1 MPRSRRNLG
10 PPQIEQSLLGHE
22 RGCGISGLAVTS
34 LGLWSASF
42 DCRVRLWSEG
52 GACLAVLIGH
62 THPVRC
68 LAADRGRLVSGDYRG
83 FVMIWDAEDVVREL
97 DTSARKRHSAP
108 SGRGTGSGIY
118 RLEGRQVVMSGGE
131 TCEVGYRVVQC
142 APNLEP
148 DFIISVLQFGHKR
161 KLIFIIFGKCVY

>member
-1 MPRSRRNLG
+1 MPRSLRNLG

-97 DTSARKRHSAP
+97 DTFSRKRHSAP

-142 APNLEP
+142 ISSLEL
-148 DFIISVLQFGHKR
+148 DFIISVLQLGH
-161 KLIFIIFGKCVY
+161 